1 MFSATQTVFYYEI
14 NKINPAGKHEWT
26 IIMIVLTQVKVFGV
40 MVTLYF
46 YYIFWAFNCVR
57 GFVTYQQKIVSLYEI
72 LFHQDEVKMPEI
84 EDELPESGFT
94 S

>member
-1 MFSATQTVFYYEI
+1 MATQTVFYYEI
-14 NKINPAGKHEWT
+14 NHIKPSGKHEWT
-26 IIMIVLTQVKVFGV
+26 LWNTVRTQVLAFGV

-72 LFHQDEVKMPEI
+72 LFHQDQVKMPEI
-84 EDELPESGFT
+84 GEAELV
-94 S
+94 